1 MAILVT
7 TLCERAGDHG
17 GSCHPT
23 AALCPLYLVEVD
35 QMVAKSVRAIYP
47 ASTR

>member
-7 TLCERAGDHG
+7 TLCECTNDRRPMAD
-17 GSCHPT
+17 
-23 AALCPLYLVEVD
+23 LWPLYLVEVD
-35 QMVAKSVRAIYP
+35 QMVAKGVREMYP